1 MSCLAFLVQVM
12 RMEYFIHVVFEQLV
26 NVGLIKAR
34 LIILI
39 FAWIKSTG
47 VIQDYHVKQQTE
59 IVVLAV

>member
-1 MSCLAFLVQVM
+1 MSCLTFLVQVM
-12 RMEYFIHVVFEQLV
+12 GMEYFIYVVFEQL
-26 NVGLIKAR
+26 GLIKAR

-39 FAWIKSTG
+39 FARIKSTG